1 MLYAVAPRKR
11 NFRSAPYSDLYSM
24 ENLKLS
30 LDEFKMV
37 LATELSQIRST
48 GRRNFIE
55 ERLVPPYK
63 T

>member
-1 MLYAVAPRKR
+1 
-11 NFRSAPYSDLYSM
+11 M